1 MEVVNQKSVLDD
13 LPGFWIRRI
22 HKLHRCVEE
31 FIEAIFCDAIKYYP
45 MTRNPDGTVNIHWK
59 VRWWNPAA
67 WIAFSRTVIFRDRC
81 GCTFYLKSIED
92 REIPRDT

>member
-1 MEVVNQKSVLDD
+1 MKVPKPTFQ
-13 LPGFWIRRI
+13 PQGFWIRRI

-45 MTRNPDGTVNIHWK
+45 PINNPDGTFDIQST

-67 WIAFSRTVIFRDRC
+67 WVAYSRTVIFRDRC
-81 GCTFYLKSIED
+81 GCTHYLKKPET
-92 REIPRDT
+92 EG